1 MSINALKSKNMELNI
16 TKRTDIYN
24 IDPRNVVV
32 VDNFNVRRDFA
43 IDELKEQIK
52 AQGVL
57 NPITV
62 VPFKDEDGNE
72 KYRLVDG
79 ERRLRA
85 TLAAISEGADIKR
98 VKAIF
103 LPRNTKEEDLLIE
116 QMMRNEGKNFTEYE
130 QAIMFQR
137 FRDKFGYTQSEIA
150 SKFCKSATFVGRCLS
165 LLELAP
171 EIQEKLEKGEISTG
185 AVRQIV
191 GLNKE
196 DESAQIAAVENAV
209 ADAKSK
215 GKTTATGKNI
225 NGETKSQKDLKKVVE
240 AFKQFL
246 SACYAA
252 NIPAELLSMKQVCS
266 SLHSATTMEDV
277 TAKLSSLNLTA
288 PIEQKDD
295 AEPLPKKEEKTSIQK
310 QFEELKSKHP
320 DAILL
325 FRCGDFYEAMNE
337 DAKPV
342 ADTLGITLTVRKN
355 GMKIA
360 GFPYHAL
367 DTYLPKLIR
376 SGHRVA
382 ICDELEDNKHSIS
395 EIVSSNNDN
404 E

>member
-1 MSINALKSKNMELNI
+1 METNI

-240 AFKQFL
+240 AFKLFL
-246 SACYAA
+246 SACYVA

-320 DAILL
+320 DAILI

-342 ADTLGITLTVRKN
+342 ADTLGITLTVRKD

-376 SGHRVA
+376 AGHRVA

>member
-1 MSINALKSKNMELNI
+1 METNI

-240 AFKQFL
+240 AFKLFL

-342 ADTLGITLTVRKN
+342 ADTLGITLTVRKD

-376 SGHRVA
+376 AGHRVA
-382 ICDELEDNKHSIS
+382 ISDELEDNKYSIS

>member
-1 MSINALKSKNMELNI
+1 MSFEALKSKNMETNI

-225 NGETKSQKDLKKVVE
+225 NGETKSQKDLKKIVE
-240 AFKQFL
+240 AFKLFL

-342 ADTLGITLTVRKN
+342 ADTLGITLTVRKD

>member
-1 MSINALKSKNMELNI
+1 MSGNALKSKNMELNI

-32 VDNFNVRRDFA
+32 VDNFNVRRGFA

-150 SKFCKSATFVGRCLS
+150 AKFCKSATFVRQCLS

-171 EIQEKLEKGEISTG
+171 EIQDKLEKGEISTG

-215 GKTTATGKNI
+215 GKTTATSKNI
-225 NGETKSQKDLKKVVE
+225 SGETKSQKDLKKVVE
-240 AFKQFL
+240 AFKLFL

-252 NIPAELLSMKQVCS
+252 NVPAELFTIKEVCASFHGS
-266 SLHSATTMEDV
+266 STMEDAV
-277 TAKLSSLNLTA
+277 NKLGSLNIAALV
-288 PIEQKDD
+288 EREVES
-295 AEPLPKKEEKTSIQK
+295 EPLSQR
-310 QFEELKSKHP
+310 
-320 DAILL
+320 ILL
-325 FRCGDFYEAMNE
+325 SKSN
-337 DAKPV
+337 
-342 ADTLGITLTVRKN
+342 LKN
-355 GMKIA
+355 
-360 GFPYHAL
+360 
-367 DTYLPKLIR
+367 
-376 SGHRVA
+376 
-382 ICDELEDNKHSIS
+382 
-395 EIVSSNNDN
+395 
-404 E
+404 

>member
-137 FRDKFGYTQSEIA
+137 FREKFGYTQSEIA

-240 AFKQFL
+240 AFKLFL

-277 TAKLSSLNLTA
+277 TSKLSSLNLTA

-342 ADTLGITLTVRKN
+342 ADTLGITLTVRKD

-376 SGHRVA
+376 AGHRVA
-382 ICDELEDNKHSIS
+382 ICDELEDNKHSVS

>member
-1 MSINALKSKNMELNI
+1 METNI

-240 AFKQFL
+240 VFKLFL

-342 ADTLGITLTVRKN
+342 ADTLGITLTVRKD

-376 SGHRVA
+376 AGHRVA

>member
-1 MSINALKSKNMELNI
+1 METNI

-240 AFKQFL
+240 AFKLFL

-277 TAKLSSLNLTA
+277 TAKLGSLNLSA
-288 PIEQKDD
+288 PIEQQDE
-295 AEPLPKKEEKTSIQK
+295 AEPLPKEEAEKTSLQK
-310 QFEELKSKHP
+310 QYDDMKKKHP
-320 DAILL
+320 DTILL
-325 FRCGDFYEAMNE
+325 FRCGDFYEALYD

-342 ADTLGITLTVRKN
+342 ADILGITLTVRKD
-355 GMKIA
+355 GKKMA
-360 GFPYHAL
+360 GFPHHAL

-376 SGHRVA
+376 SGRRVA
-382 ICDELEDNKHSIS
+382 ILDQIEDAKTAQKLAKRGIT
-395 EIVSSNNDN
+395 EIVSSDN
-404 E
+404 KSE